1 MKNRIIGAQIM
12 SKLAIFLTVVA
23 CLLFAAMAA
32 PLSIGF
38 IRSNGEFRVDG
49 STIRQNGT
57 LFDGNLIETT
67 AARSVIELAS
77 VEITLSPDSRAKVYR
92 DHTILEKG
100 TGVVKDAGTHVIE
113 ADTLRI
119 SPSAKDSV
127 VQVEVMSPS
136 SITVAARSGSAD
148 VRSAAGVLVA
158 SVRPGL
164 ALAFGAQAGA
174 ATAFDMTGVEEFKDG
189 KYFLTDDT
197 THVTVQLEGPDLA
210 KFVGKCVEVTGSIIP
225 GATPPSPASQLIQV
239 ATIKATSCRIAG
251 GAIPGGAGAG
261 GAVATGLS
269 MGARIAI
276 IGGVAAAGTVAGLAA
291 AGTFSSS
298 SPSASTP

>member
-1 MKNRIIGAQIM
+1 M
-12 SKLAIFLTVVA
+12 SKFAIFLTA
-23 CLLFAAMAA
+23 LICLLFVAMAA

-38 IRSNGEFRVDG
+38 IKSTGEFRVDG

-57 LFDGNLIETT
+57 LFEGNLIETT

-119 SPSAKDSV
+119 SPSAKDSI
-127 VQVEVMSPS
+127 VQVDITSPS
-136 SITVAARSGSAD
+136 SITVAARSGAAE
-148 VRSAAGVLVA
+148 VRSATGVLVA

-174 ATAFDMTGVEEFKDG
+174 ATAFDMTGIEELKDG

-225 GATPPSPASQLIQV
+225 GATPPAPASQLIQV
-239 ATIKATSCRIAG
+239 ATIKTTSCRKAAG
-251 GAIPGGAGAG
+251 WWPGL
-261 GAVATGLS
+261 ATGEK
-269 MGARIAI
+269 IAI
-276 IGGVAAAGTVAGLAA
+276 IGGVAAAGAVAGLAA

-298 SPSASTP
+298 TPSASTP

>member
-1 MKNRIIGAQIM
+1 M
-12 SKLAIFLTVVA
+12 SKFAIFITVVV
-23 CLLFAAMAA
+23 CLLFVAMAA

-38 IRSNGEFRVDG
+38 IKSTGEFRVDG

-57 LFDGNLIETT
+57 LFEGNLIETT

-119 SPSAKDSV
+119 SPLAKDSV
-127 VQVEVMSPS
+127 VQVDITSPS
-136 SITVAARSGSAD
+136 SITVAARSGAAE
-148 VRSAAGVLVA
+148 VRSATGVLVA

-239 ATIKATSCRIAG
+239 ATIKTTSCRKAAG
-251 GAIPGGAGAG
+251 WWPGL
-261 GAVATGLS
+261 ATGEK
-269 MGARIAI
+269 IAI
-276 IGGVAAAGTVAGLAA
+276 IGGVAAAGAVAGLAA

-298 SPSASTP
+298 TPSASTP

>member
-1 MKNRIIGAQIM
+1 M

>member
-1 MKNRIIGAQIM
+1 M
-12 SKLAIFLTVVA
+12 SKFAIFITVVV
-23 CLLFAAMAA
+23 CLLFVAMAA

-38 IRSNGEFRVDG
+38 IKSNGDFRVDG
-49 STIRQNGT
+49 STIRQNST

-119 SPSAKDSV
+119 FPSAKDSI
-127 VQVEVMSPS
+127 VQVDITSPS
-136 SITVAARSGSAD
+136 SITVAARSGAAE
-148 VRSAAGVLVA
+148 VRSATGVLVA

-174 ATAFDMTGVEEFKDG
+174 ATAFDMTGIEELKDG

-239 ATIKATSCRIAG
+239 ATIKTTSCRKAAG
-251 GAIPGGAGAG
+251 WWPGL
-261 GAVATGLS
+261 ATGEK
-269 MGARIAI
+269 IAI
-276 IGGVAAAGTVAGLAA
+276 IGGVAAAGAVAGLAA

-298 SPSASTP
+298 TPSASTP

>member
-1 MKNRIIGAQIM
+1 M
-12 SKLAIFLTVVA
+12 SKFAIFITVVV
-23 CLLFAAMAA
+23 CLLFVAMAA

-38 IRSNGEFRVDG
+38 IKSNGDFRVDG
-49 STIRQNGT
+49 STIRQNST

-119 SPSAKDSV
+119 FPSAKDSI
-127 VQVEVMSPS
+127 VQVDITSPS
-136 SITVAARSGSAD
+136 SITVAARSGAAE
-148 VRSAAGVLVA
+148 VRSATGVLVA

-164 ALAFGAQAGA
+164 ALAFGSQAGA
-174 ATAFDMTGVEEFKDG
+174 ATAFDMTGIEELKDG
-189 KYFLTDDT
+189 KYFLADDT

-239 ATIKATSCRIAG
+239 ATIKTTSCRKAAG
-251 GAIPGGAGAG
+251 WWPGL
-261 GAVATGLS
+261 ATGEK
-269 MGARIAI
+269 IAI
-276 IGGVAAAGTVAGLAA
+276 IGGVAAAGAVAGLAA

-298 SPSASTP
+298 TPSASTP

>member
-1 MKNRIIGAQIM
+1 
-12 SKLAIFLTVVA
+12 
-23 CLLFAAMAA
+23 MAA

>member
-1 MKNRIIGAQIM
+1 M
-12 SKLAIFLTVVA
+12 SRFAIFLTAVI
-23 CLLFAAMAA
+23 CLLFVAMAA

-38 IRSNGEFRVDG
+38 IKSTGDFRVDG

-57 LFDGNLIETT
+57 VFDGNLIETT

-100 TGVVKDAGTHVIE
+100 TGVVKETGNHVIE

-119 SPSAKDSV
+119 SSSAKDTV
-127 VQVEVMSPS
+127 VQVDVTSPS
-136 SITVAARSGSAD
+136 NITVAARSGAAE
-148 VRSAAGVLVA
+148 VRSASGVLVA

-164 ALAFGAQAGA
+164 ALAFGSQAGA
-174 ATAFDMTGVEEFKDG
+174 ATAFDMTGTEEFKDG

-197 THVTVQLEGPDLA
+197 THVTVQMEGPDLA
-210 KFVGKCVEVTGSIIP
+210 KFAGKCVEVTGSIIP
-225 GATPPSPASQLIQV
+225 GATPLSPASQLIAV
-239 ATIKATSCRIAG
+239 ATIKASSCRTGAG
-251 GAIPGGAGAG
+251 PGGGAGA
-261 GAVATGLS
+261 AVGTGLS
-269 MGARIAI
+269 TGAKIAI

-291 AGTFSSS
+291 AGSFSSG
-298 SPSASTP
+298 PSASTP

>member
-1 MKNRIIGAQIM
+1 M
-12 SKLAIFLTVVA
+12 SKFAIFITVVV
-23 CLLFAAMAA
+23 CLLFVAMAA

-38 IRSNGEFRVDG
+38 IKSNGDFRVDG
-49 STIRQNGT
+49 STIRQNST

-119 SPSAKDSV
+119 SPSAKDSI
-127 VQVEVMSPS
+127 VQVDITSPS
-136 SITVAARSGSAD
+136 SITVAARSGAAE
-148 VRSAAGVLVA
+148 VRSATGVLVA

-174 ATAFDMTGVEEFKDG
+174 ATAFDMTGIEELKDG

-239 ATIKATSCRIAG
+239 ATIKTTSCRKAAG
-251 GAIPGGAGAG
+251 WWPGL
-261 GAVATGLS
+261 ATGEK
-269 MGARIAI
+269 IAI
-276 IGGVAAAGTVAGLAA
+276 IGGVAAAGAVAGLAA

-298 SPSASTP
+298 TPSASTP

>member
-1 MKNRIIGAQIM
+1 M
-12 SKLAIFLTVVA
+12 SKFAIFITVVV
-23 CLLFAAMAA
+23 CLLFVAMAA

-38 IRSNGEFRVDG
+38 IKSNGDFRVDG
-49 STIRQNGT
+49 STIRQNST

-119 SPSAKDSV
+119 SPSAKDSI
-127 VQVEVMSPS
+127 VQVDITSPS
-136 SITVAARSGSAD
+136 SITVAARSGAAE
-148 VRSAAGVLVA
+148 VRSATGVLVA

-174 ATAFDMTGVEEFKDG
+174 ATAFDMTGIEELKDG

-225 GATPPSPASQLIQV
+225 GATPPAPASQLIQV
-239 ATIKATSCRIAG
+239 ATIKTTSCRKAAG
-251 GAIPGGAGAG
+251 WWPGL
-261 GAVATGLS
+261 ATGEK
-269 MGARIAI
+269 IAI
-276 IGGVAAAGTVAGLAA
+276 IGGVAAAGAVAGLAA

-298 SPSASTP
+298 TPSASTP

>member
-1 MKNRIIGAQIM
+1 M
-12 SKLAIFLTVVA
+12 SRFAIFLTAVI
-23 CLLFAAMAA
+23 CLLFVAMAA

-38 IRSNGEFRVDG
+38 IKSTGDFRVDG

-57 LFDGNLIETT
+57 VFDGNLIETT

-100 TGVVKDAGTHVIE
+100 TGVVKETGNHVIE

-119 SPSAKDSV
+119 SSSAKDTV
-127 VQVEVMSPS
+127 VQVDVTSPS
-136 SITVAARSGSAD
+136 NITVAARSGAAE
-148 VRSAAGVLVA
+148 VRSATGVLVA

-164 ALAFGAQAGA
+164 ALAFGSQAGA
-174 ATAFDMTGVEEFKDG
+174 ATAFDMTGTEEFKDG

-197 THVTVQLEGPDLA
+197 THVTVQMEGPDLA
-210 KFVGKCVEVTGSIIP
+210 KFAGKCVEVTGSIIP
-225 GATPPSPASQLIQV
+225 GATPLSPASQLIAV
-239 ATIKATSCRIAG
+239 ATIKASSCRTGAG
-251 GAIPGGAGAG
+251 PGGGAGA
-261 GAVATGLS
+261 AVGTGLS
-269 MGARIAI
+269 TGAKIAI

-291 AGTFSSS
+291 AGSFSSG
-298 SPSASTP
+298 PSASTP

>member
-1 MKNRIIGAQIM
+1 
-12 SKLAIFLTVVA
+12 
-23 CLLFAAMAA
+23 
-32 PLSIGF
+32 
-38 IRSNGEFRVDG
+38 
-49 STIRQNGT
+49 
-57 LFDGNLIETT
+57 
-67 AARSVIELAS
+67 VIELAS

-119 SPSAKDSV
+119 SPSAKDSI
-127 VQVEVMSPS
+127 VQVDITSPS
-136 SITVAARSGSAD
+136 SITVAARSGAAE
-148 VRSAAGVLVA
+148 VRSATGVLVA

-174 ATAFDMTGVEEFKDG
+174 ATAFDMTGIEELKDG

-225 GATPPSPASQLIQV
+225 GATPPAPASQLIQV
-239 ATIKATSCRIAG
+239 ATIKTTSCRKAAG
-251 GAIPGGAGAG
+251 WWPGL
-261 GAVATGLS
+261 ATGEK
-269 MGARIAI
+269 IAI
-276 IGGVAAAGTVAGLAA
+276 IGGVAAAGAVAGLAA

-298 SPSASTP
+298 TPSASTP

>member
-1 MKNRIIGAQIM
+1 M
-12 SKLAIFLTVVA
+12 SKFAIFITVVV
-23 CLLFAAMAA
+23 CLLFVAMAA

-38 IRSNGEFRVDG
+38 IKSNGDFRVDG
-49 STIRQNGT
+49 STIRQNST

-119 SPSAKDSV
+119 SPSAKDSI
-127 VQVEVMSPS
+127 VQVDITSPS
-136 SITVAARSGSAD
+136 SITVAARSGAAE
-148 VRSAAGVLVA
+148 VRSATGVLVA

-174 ATAFDMTGVEEFKDG
+174 ATAFDMTGIEELKDG
-189 KYFLTDDT
+189 KYFLADDT

-239 ATIKATSCRIAG
+239 ATIKTTSCRKAAG
-251 GAIPGGAGAG
+251 WWPGL
-261 GAVATGLS
+261 ATGEK
-269 MGARIAI
+269 IAI
-276 IGGVAAAGTVAGLAA
+276 IGGVAAAGAVAGLAA

-298 SPSASTP
+298 TPSASTA

>member
-1 MKNRIIGAQIM
+1 M
-12 SKLAIFLTVVA
+12 SKFSTFLSAGTLLVCVA
-23 CLLFAAMAA
+23 LAA

-38 IRSNGEFRVDG
+38 IKSAGDFRIDG

-67 AARSVIELAS
+67 ASRSVIELAS
-77 VEITLSPDSRAKVYR
+77 VEITLSPDSRAKVFR
-92 DHTILEKG
+92 DHTVLEKG
-100 TGVVKDAGTHVIE
+100 TGVVKDAGNHIIE

-127 VQVEVMSPS
+127 LQVEVTSPS
-136 SITVAARSGSAD
+136 SVTVAARSGAAE
-148 VRSAAGVLVA
+148 VRSATGVLVA

-164 ALAFGAQAGA
+164 ALAFGSQAGA
-174 ATAFDMTGVEEFKDG
+174 ATAFDMTGIEEFKDG

-210 KFVGKCVEVTGSIIP
+210 KYVGKCVEVTGSIIP

-239 ATIKATSCRIAG
+239 ATIKASSCRIAG
-251 GAIPGGAGAG
+251 GAVPGGAGAG

-269 MGARIAI
+269 TGAKVAI
-276 IGGVAAAGTVAGLAA
+276 IGGVAAAGVVAGLAA
-291 AGTFSSS
+291 AGTFSSG
-298 SPSASTP
+298 PSASTP

>member
-1 MKNRIIGAQIM
+1 M
-12 SKLAIFLTVVA
+12 SKLAIFLTVAV
-23 CLLFAAMAA
+23 CLLFVAMAA

-38 IRSNGEFRVDG
+38 IKSNGEFRVDG

-119 SPSAKDSV
+119 FPSAKDSI
-127 VQVEVMSPS
+127 VQVDITSPS
-136 SITVAARSGSAD
+136 SITVAARSGAAE
-148 VRSAAGVLVA
+148 VRSATGVLVA

-174 ATAFDMTGVEEFKDG
+174 ATAFDMTGIEELKDG

-239 ATIKATSCRIAG
+239 ATIKTTSCRKAAG
-251 GAIPGGAGAG
+251 WWPGL
-261 GAVATGLS
+261 ATGEKV
-269 MGARIAI
+269 AI
-276 IGGVAAAGTVAGLAA
+276 IGGVAAAGAVAGLAA

-298 SPSASTP
+298 TPSASTP

>member
-1 MKNRIIGAQIM
+1 M
-12 SKLAIFLTVVA
+12 SKFAIFITVVV
-23 CLLFAAMAA
+23 CLLFVAMAA

-38 IRSNGEFRVDG
+38 IKSTGEFRVDG

-57 LFDGNLIETT
+57 LFEGNLIETT

-119 SPSAKDSV
+119 SPLAKDSV
-127 VQVEVMSPS
+127 VQVDITSPS
-136 SITVAARSGSAD
+136 SITVAARSGAAE
-148 VRSAAGVLVA
+148 VRSATGVLVA

-174 ATAFDMTGVEEFKDG
+174 ATAFDMTGIEELKDG

-239 ATIKATSCRIAG
+239 ATIKTTSCRKAAG
-251 GAIPGGAGAG
+251 WWPGL
-261 GAVATGLS
+261 ATGEK
-269 MGARIAI
+269 IAI
-276 IGGVAAAGTVAGLAA
+276 IGGVAAAGAVAGLAA

-298 SPSASTP
+298 TPSASTP

>member
-1 MKNRIIGAQIM
+1 M
-12 SKLAIFLTVVA
+12 SRFAIFLTAVI
-23 CLLFAAMAA
+23 CLLFVAMAA

-38 IRSNGEFRVDG
+38 IKSTGDFRVDG

-57 LFDGNLIETT
+57 VFDGNLIETT

-100 TGVVKDAGTHVIE
+100 TGVVKEAGNHVIE

-119 SPSAKDSV
+119 SSSAKDSV
-127 VQVEVMSPS
+127 VQVDITSPS
-136 SITVAARSGSAD
+136 NITVAARSGAAE
-148 VRSAAGVLVA
+148 VRSATGVLVA

-164 ALAFGAQAGA
+164 ALAFGSQAGA
-174 ATAFDMTGVEEFKDG
+174 ATAFDMTGTEEFKDG

-197 THVTVQLEGPDLA
+197 THVTVQMEGPDLA
-210 KFVGKCVEVTGSIIP
+210 KFAGKCVEVTGSIIP
-225 GATPPSPASQLIQV
+225 GATPLSPASQLIAV
-239 ATIKATSCRIAG
+239 ATIKASSCRTGAG
-251 GAIPGGAGAG
+251 PGGGGGAGAAVG
-261 GAVATGLS
+261 TGISTGAKV
-269 MGARIAI
+269 AI

-291 AGTFSSS
+291 AGSFSSG
-298 SPSASTP
+298 PSASTP

>member
-1 MKNRIIGAQIM
+1 M
-12 SKLAIFLTVVA
+12 SKFAIFLVCLM
-23 CLLFAAMAA
+23 CLLLVAVAA

-38 IRSNGEFRVDG
+38 VKSTGDFRVDG

-57 LFDGNLIETT
+57 VFDGNLIETS
-67 AARSVIELAS
+67 AARSVVELAS
-77 VEITLSPDSRAKVYR
+77 VEITLSPESRAKIFR

-100 TGVVKDAGTHVIE
+100 TGVVKESGNHVIE

-127 VQVEVMSPS
+127 VQIDVTSPTD
-136 SITVAARSGSAD
+136 ITVVARSGSAD

-164 ALAFGAQAGA
+164 AMAFGSQAGA

-189 KYFLTDDT
+189 KYFLTDST
-197 THVTVQLEGPDLA
+197 THVTVQLDGTELA
-210 KFVGKCVEVTGSIIP
+210 KYVGKCVEVTGAIIP
-225 GATPPSPASQLIQV
+225 GVTPPAPASELVQV
-239 ATIKATSCRIAG
+239 ARIKAGSCSASGAGAAG
-251 GAIPGGAGAG
+251 GAAARG
-261 GAVATGLS
+261 GLS
-269 MGARIAI
+269 TAAKIAI
-276 IGGVAAAGTVAGLAA
+276 IGGVAAGGTVVGLAA
-291 AGTFSSS
+291 AGRFGS

>member
-1 MKNRIIGAQIM
+1 M
-12 SKLAIFLTVVA
+12 SKFAIFLTA
-23 CLLFAAMAA
+23 LICLLFVAMAA

-38 IRSNGEFRVDG
+38 IKSTGEFRVDG

-57 LFDGNLIETT
+57 LFEGNLIETT

-100 TGVVKDAGTHVIE
+100 TGVVKEAGNHVIE

-127 VQVEVMSPS
+127 VQVDITSPS
-136 SITVAARSGSAD
+136 NITVSARSGAAE
-148 VRSAAGVLVA
+148 VRSATGVLVA

-174 ATAFDMTGVEEFKDG
+174 ATAFDMTGVEEFRDG

-210 KFVGKCVEVTGSIIP
+210 KYVGKCVEVTGSIIP

-239 ATIKATSCRIAG
+239 ATIKTTSCRNAA
-251 GAIPGGAGAG
+251 GAIPGGGAG
-261 GAVATGLS
+261 TGAAVGTGLS
-269 MGARIAI
+269 MGAKIAI

-291 AGTFSSS
+291 AGTFSST
-298 SPSASTP
+298 PSASVQ

>member
-1 MKNRIIGAQIM
+1 M
-12 SKLAIFLTVVA
+12 SKLAIFLTVAV
-23 CLLFAAMAA
+23 CLLFVAMAA

-38 IRSNGEFRVDG
+38 IKSNGEFRVDG

-119 SPSAKDSV
+119 SPSAKDSI
-127 VQVEVMSPS
+127 VQVDITSPS
-136 SITVAARSGSAD
+136 SITVAARSGAAE
-148 VRSAAGVLVA
+148 VRSATGVLVA

-164 ALAFGAQAGA
+164 ALAFGSQAGA

-239 ATIKATSCRIAG
+239 ATIKTTSCRKAAG
-251 GAIPGGAGAG
+251 WWPGL
-261 GAVATGLS
+261 ATGEKV
-269 MGARIAI
+269 AI
-276 IGGVAAAGTVAGLAA
+276 IGGVAAAGAVAGLAA

-298 SPSASTP
+298 TPSASTP

>member
-1 MKNRIIGAQIM
+1 M
-12 SKLAIFLTVVA
+12 SRFAIFLTAVI
-23 CLLFAAMAA
+23 CLLFVAMAA

-38 IRSNGEFRVDG
+38 IKSTGDFRVDG

-57 LFDGNLIETT
+57 VFDGNLIETT

-100 TGVVKDAGTHVIE
+100 TGVVKETGNHVIE

-119 SPSAKDSV
+119 SSSAKDSV
-127 VQVEVMSPS
+127 VQVDITSPS
-136 SITVAARSGSAD
+136 NITVAARSGAAE
-148 VRSAAGVLVA
+148 VRSASGVLVA

-164 ALAFGAQAGA
+164 ALAFGSQAGA
-174 ATAFDMTGVEEFKDG
+174 ATAFDMTGTEEFKDG

-197 THVTVQLEGPDLA
+197 THVTVQMEGPDLA
-210 KFVGKCVEVTGSIIP
+210 KFAGKCVEVTGSIIP
-225 GATPPSPASQLIQV
+225 GATPLSPASQLIAV
-239 ATIKATSCRIAG
+239 ATIKASSCRTGAG
-251 GAIPGGAGAG
+251 PGGGAGA
-261 GAVATGLS
+261 AVGTGLS
-269 MGARIAI
+269 TGAKIAI

-291 AGTFSSS
+291 AGSFSSG
-298 SPSASTP
+298 PSASTP